1 MRRGGNMR
9 PGEEKYP
16 HIFSPGK
23 IGKLEAKNRIK
34 YASTETNFC
43 DRDGFVTDKEIAY
56 MEAQAKGGSGI
67 VTTQGAYTDEKGESR
82 GYVGMAGIWDDKYI
96 PGLKKIADVIR
107 ENDALSC
114 AQLMHCGRYG
124 GVGLEYCVGPSA
136 VEQKIPLFHPVRE
149 MSVDDI
155 QQCVQEHIDGARRIV
170 EAGYDMMEISGI
182 VGYLIANFLSKFT
195 NTRTDEYGGDIRGR
209 SKFMIDILKGVR
221 KEVGN
226 DFPVGIRLC
235 AEELIDDRGG
245 NTPEECL
252 ESIKIADE
260 LGVDFHSVTAGWQES
275 PVSVITRDC
284 EMGSWLYIAE
294 RVKKHVKAPVVMAYR
309 LFVPEHPEEAIAA
322 GNLDFWEACR
332 PMIADPA
339 LPNKIAEDRQ
349 EDIIPCT
356 ACNLCLTRLFRDQL
370 LLCMVRPTLGHE
382 GEEEWGYYGFK
393 PAKQKRKVVILGAGP
408 GGLQCAVVAA
418 QKGHDVTVY
427 EKEDHIGGQAFTASK
442 GPYGDDELMRPI
454 NYLEAQL
461 KKLGVKIELGTQAT
475 PRIFPKPHTGALTPD
490 VIVMATGASPKAE
503 NLPGADKKHVVN
515 CHDLIEG
522 RVDVGER
529 VVVVGGSAMGV
540 STAQFL
546 VHKGGYRISIIEEM
560 KKLGMDIDASYRW
573 RYMKRLR
580 EGNVEQYTS
589 SKVKEITDDGVRFIG
604 SEGEKTI
611 PADTVAIAV
620 MVSEDAMFASLYDFC
635 EEIIMIGDSVS
646 PRNMTLALREG
657 YITGMRI

>member
-1 MRRGGNMR
+1 MR

-67 VTTQGAYTDEKGESR
+67 VTTQGAYTDEKGEAR
-82 GYVGMAGIWDDKYI
+82 GYVGMAGIWDDKFL

-107 ENDALSC
+107 ENDSLSC

-124 GVGLEYCVGPSA
+124 GVGLEYCAGPSA
-136 VEQKIPLFHPVRE
+136 VDQKIPLFHPVRE

-155 QQCVQEHIDGARRIV
+155 QQCVQDHVDGARRIV

-182 VGYLIANFLSKFT
+182 VGYLIANFVSKFT
-195 NTRTDEYGGDIRGR
+195 NKRTDEYGGDIRGR
-209 SKFMIDILKGVR
+209 SKIMIDILKGIR

-245 NTPEECL
+245 NTPEESL
-252 ESIKIADE
+252 ETIKIADE

-275 PVSVITRDC
+275 PISVITRDC

-309 LFVPEHPEEAIAA
+309 LFVPEHPEAAIAA

-349 EDIIPCT
+349 QDIIPCT
-356 ACNLCLTRLFRDQL
+356 ACNLCLTRLFRDQPI
-370 LLCMVRPTLGHE
+370 LCMVRPNLGHE
-382 GEEEWGYYGFK
+382 GEPEWGYYGFE
-393 PAKQKRKVVILGAGP
+393 PAPEKRTVSIIGAGP
-408 GGLQCAVVAA
+408 GGLQCAAVAA
-418 QKGHDVTVY
+418 ERGHDVTVY
-427 EKEDHIGGQAFTASK
+427 EKEDHIGGQAYTASM

-454 NYLEAQL
+454 KQLEAQC
-461 KKLGVKIELGTQAT
+461 KKYGVKFELNTKAS
-475 PRIFPKPHTGALTPD
+475 RKIFPRPHTGLPTPGA
-490 VIVMATGASPKAE
+490 IVLATGATPKADYI
-503 NLPGADKKHVVN
+503 PGSDKPHVVN
-515 CHDLIEG
+515 CM
-522 RVDVGER
+522 DVVESKAELGENI
-529 VVVVGGSAMGV
+529 VIIGGTAMGV

-546 VHKGGYRISIIEEM
+546 AHKGGHNISIIGEQ

-573 RYMKRLR
+573 RYMKKLR
-580 EGNVEQYTS
+580 EGNVQLYTS
-589 SKVKEITDDGVRFIG
+589 ARVKKIKDESVKIITA
-604 SEGEKTI
+604 EGEQTI
-611 PADTVAIAV
+611 PADTVVIAT
-620 MVSEDAMFASLYDFC
+620 MVSNDSLFFQLYDFC
-635 EEIIMIGDSVS
+635 EEMYLIGDSAA
-646 PRNMTLALREG
+646 PRNQTQAIREG
-657 YITGMRI
+657 FLTGMRI

>member
-1 MRRGGNMR
+1 MR
-9 PGEEKYP
+9 PGEKKYP

-23 IGKLEAKNRIK
+23 IGKLETKNRIK

-43 DRDGFVTDKEIAY
+43 DREGFVTEKEIAY

-67 VTTQGAYTDEKGESR
+67 VTTQGAYTDEKGEGR
-82 GYVGMAGIWDDKYI
+82 GYVGMAGIWHDKYI
-96 PGLKKIADVIR
+96 PGLKRIADVIR

-114 AQLMHCGRYG
+114 CQLMHCGRYG
-124 GVGLEYCVGPSA
+124 GVGLDYCVGPSA
-136 VEQKIPLFHPVRE
+136 VEQKLPIFHPVRE
-149 MSVDDI
+149 MSTDEI
-155 QQCVQEHIDGARRIV
+155 QQCIQEHIDGARRIV

-195 NTRTDEYGGDIRGR
+195 NKRVDEYGGDIRGR
-209 SKFMIDILKGVR
+209 SKFMIEILRGVR

-245 NTPEECL
+245 NTPEESL
-252 ESIKIADE
+252 ETIKIADE

-284 EMGSWLYIAE
+284 PMGSWLYLAE

-309 LFVPEHPEEAIAA
+309 LFLPEHPERAIAE
-322 GNLDFWEACR
+322 GKLDFWEACR

-356 ACNLCLTRLFRDQL
+356 ACNLCLTRLFRDQP

-382 GEEEWGYYGFK
+382 REKEWGYYGFA
-393 PAKQKRKVVILGAGP
+393 PAQVKRKVMIIGAGP

-418 QKGHDVTVY
+418 QRGHEVTVY
-427 EKEDHIGGQAFTASK
+427 EKEKHIGGQAYIASK

-454 NYLEAQL
+454 HYLEAQC
-461 KKLGVKIELGTQAT
+461 KKLGVRIELGTEVT
-475 PRIFPKPHTGALTPD
+475 PGMFPRPHTGSPTPD
-490 VIVMATGASPKAE
+490 VIVLATGASPKAE
-503 NLPGADKKHVVN
+503 YLPGADKKHVVS
-515 CHDLIEG
+515 CHDVIKGE
-522 RVDVGER
+522 VEVGEK
-529 VVVVGGSAMGV
+529 VVIIGGTAMGV

-546 VHKGGYRISIIEEM
+546 VHRGGHRIAIIGEQ

-580 EGNVEQYTS
+580 EGRVQQFTS
-589 SKVKEITDDGVRFIG
+589 SKVKRIEDDGVEFLG
-604 SEGEKTI
+604 PEGETKI
-611 PADTVAIAV
+611 EADTVVIAS
-620 MVSEDAMFASLYDFC
+620 MVSEDSLFAPLYDFC
-635 EEIIMIGDSVS
+635 EEIVMIGDAVA
-646 PRNMTLALREG
+646 PRNMTLAIREG
-657 YITGMRI
+657 YLTGMRI